1 MLRRMMGHAEE
12 PSNGLTDSAS
22 SLERGLRNQAQQLAR
37 RVEVQRTLAEIAATI
52 SSLREPGAVL
62 QRAVDEAVR
71 LLGADGGLIDQLDP
85 ETGLI
90 DWGPGNGAGGQ
101 PNHPADVEAVLEMGE
116 GIAGLAMKERRVA
129 WTGDYLEDQS
139 FVHSRASD
147 SYARRRNFRSVMSAP
162 LMGGAD
168 RLATLS
174 VMSTRLHAF
183 DADDAEVLLTLASHA
198 AIALTNAQLDEDL
211 RRQAET
217 QRTLA
222 GIAAQLTSMRDPDA
236 VLRRAVDEATRLL
249 GADSAMINPLDEAG
263 TMLELPLAYA
273 PADHPLDDVSVLI
286 GQGISGRSISE
297 RRVVW
302 TADYISDPQFEH
314 TPELD
319 EYITRRGMASVMS
332 APLTGSFGA
341 IGVLTVQSRRRNAF
355 DVDDAELLGLLADH
369 AAIAISNAR
378 LYAQLR
384 ERADAQ
390 RSLAEIAGQIA
401 SLRDPTTVV
410 QRSVADAA
418 RLLRADRAQVNLMT
432 DGGDQLDRPIAAAPD
447 PPSIDDV
454 VVPLGSGIAG
464 RAATDRRVRWTGDYL
479 EDDAFPHD
487 QGDQWI
493 RQQGIHSMMS
503 APLIG
508 PDRLIGT
515 ITVQSS
521 RIRAFDEDDAELL
534 KLLAD
539 QAAIAITNAE
549 LYERLTASE
558 ERYRFLVDT
567 SPDIVWSVDAEG
579 RFTFFSDSLE
589 PRTGWKQEQM
599 LGTHFAAFMNPDTVP
614 MAQAAWQRLQENP
627 HAEQRLRI
635 ELPLADGRRAPV
647 EITMIGTVEDG
658 HYAGAH
664 GSVRDITERERLE
677 DDLRGQAAQLAAG
690 QERAHLARELH
701 DSVTQALF
709 SMGLTARSL
718 EILLDKDPAAAREK
732 LAELRDLQ
740 RDALAEMRA
749 LIFELRPSSL
759 EQDGLVQA
767 IRNHAAAVG
776 ARTGLAVTVEAEP
789 VERLPLDAE
798 EALYRIAQESLHNVV
813 KHAGACVAQIRVG
826 QDADCVVLTVVDDGE
841 GFDPEQV
848 GRGHLGLVGM
858 RQRAE
863 RVGAEI
869 GIASKPGAGT
879 RVTVRVRLPE
889 AALASAE

>member
-1 MLRRMMGHAEE
+1 MTGHAEGP
-12 PSNGLTDSAS
+12 PSGLANSAS
-22 SLERGLRNQAQQLAR
+22 SLEEGLRNLTEQLAR
-37 RVEVQRTLAEIAATI
+37 RVEVQRTLAEIAASI
-52 SSLREPGAVL
+52 SSLREPAAVL

-71 LLGADGGLIDQLDP
+71 LLDADGGLIDQLDP
-85 ETGLI
+85 ETGVI
-90 DWGPGNGAGGQ
+90 DWGPGNGVGGE
-101 PNHPADVEAVLEMGE
+101 PSDPADQGAVLVMAE

-129 WTGDYLEDQS
+129 WTGDYLEDPS
-139 FVHSRASD
+139 FVHTAESD
-147 SYARRRNFRSVMSAP
+147 SYARRRKFRSVMSAP

-174 VMSTRLHAF
+174 VMSTRPDAF

-249 GADSAMINPLDEAG
+249 GADAAMINALDATG
-263 TMLELPLAYA
+263 TILELPLAYA
-273 PADHPLDDVSVLI
+273 PADAPLDDVPVPI

-297 RRVVW
+297 RRVIW
-302 TADYISDPQFEH
+302 TADYISDAQFEH

-319 EYITRRGMASVMS
+319 EYIGRRGMASVMS
-332 APLTGSFGA
+332 APLTGSSGA

-369 AAIAISNAR
+369 AAIAIGNAR

-401 SLRDPTTVV
+401 SLRDPTTVL
-410 QRSVADAA
+410 QRSVGDAA
-418 RLLRADRAQVNLMT
+418 RLLGADRAQVNLMT
-432 DGGDQLDRPIAAAPD
+432 DRGDQLDPPIAAAPD

-464 RAATDRRVRWTGDYL
+464 RAAADRRVRWTGDYL
-479 EDDAFPHD
+479 QDDAFPHD
-487 QGDQWI
+487 EGDQWI

-521 RIRAFDEDDAELL
+521 RVSAFDEDDAELL

-579 RFTFFSDSLE
+579 RFTFLSDSLE

-599 LGTHFAAFMNPDTVP
+599 LGTHFWAFMSPDAVA
-614 MAQAAWQRLQENP
+614 MAQAAWEQLQENP

-635 ELPLADGRRAPV
+635 ELPLADGRSSPV
-647 EITMIGTVEDG
+647 EITMVGTVEDG
-658 HYAGAH
+658 RYAGAH
-664 GSVRDITERERLE
+664 GSVRDVTERERLE
-677 DDLRGQAAQLAAG
+677 ADLRGQAAELAAG

-709 SMGLTARSL
+709 SMGLTTRSL
-718 EILLDKDPAAAREK
+718 EILLERDPAAARDK
-732 LAELRDLQ
+732 LGELRDLQ

-789 VERLPLDAE
+789 VERLPIEAE

-813 KHAGACVAQIRVG
+813 KHGGACVAQIRVE
-826 QDADCVVLTVVDDGE
+826 QDATGVVLTVVDDGQ

-863 RVGAEI
+863 RVGAKI
-869 GIASKPGAGT
+869 GIESKPGGGT
-879 RVTVRVRLPE
+879 RVTVRVGPPE

>member
-1 MLRRMMGHAEE
+1 MLSRMTGDAEGR
-12 PSNGLTDSAS
+12 SSGRTDAAS
-22 SLERGLRNQAQQLAR
+22 PLERGLRNQADELAR
-37 RVEVQRTLAEIAATI
+37 RVEVQRTLAEIAAAI
-52 SSLREPGAVL
+52 SSLREPAAVL

-85 ETGLI
+85 DTGLI
-90 DWGPGNGAGGQ
+90 DWGTGKGAGGE
-101 PNHPADVEAVLEMGE
+101 PSHPEDREAVLQLGE

-129 WTGDYLEDQS
+129 WTGDYLEDRS
-139 FVHSRASD
+139 FVHSPASD
-147 SYARRRNFRSVMSAP
+147 SYARRRGFRSVMAAP
-162 LMGGAD
+162 LMGGGG

-174 VMSTRLHAF
+174 VMSRRPNAF

-217 QRTLA
+217 QRALA
-222 GIAAQLTSMRDPDA
+222 GIAAQLTSMRDADA
-236 VLRRAVDEATRLL
+236 VVQRAVEEATRLL
-249 GADSAMINPLDEAG
+249 RADAAMINPLDETG
-263 TMLELPLAYA
+263 TRLELPLAYA
-273 PADHPLDDVSVLI
+273 PATQPLDDVAVPI
-286 GQGISGRSISE
+286 GEGISGRSISE

-302 TADYISDPQFEH
+302 TADYVNDPQFEH

-319 EYITRRGMASVMS
+319 AYITRRGMASVMS

-355 DVDDAELLGLLADH
+355 DADDAELLGLLADH

-378 LYAQLR
+378 LYARLR

-401 SLRDPTTVV
+401 SLRDPTTVL

-418 RLLRADRAQVNLMT
+418 RLLSADRAQVNLMT
-432 DGGDQLDRPIAAAPD
+432 RGDQLDPPIAAAPA
-447 PPSIDDV
+447 PPSKDDV
-454 VVPLGSGIAG
+454 VVPLGYGIAG
-464 RAATDRRVRWTGDYL
+464 RAAADRRVRWTGDYL
-479 EDDAFPHD
+479 ADDAFPHD
-487 QGDQWI
+487 EGDTRI
-493 RQQGIHSMMS
+493 SQQGIHSMMS

-521 RIRAFDEDDAELL
+521 RVRAFDEEDAELL

-549 LYERLTASE
+549 LYEQLTASE

-567 SPDIVWSVDAEG
+567 SPDIVWAADADG

-589 PRTGWKQEQM
+589 RRTGWKQEQM
-599 LGTHFAAFMNPDTVP
+599 LGTHFSAFMNPDALPV
-614 MAQAAWQRLQENP
+614 AEVAWQQLRENP
-627 HAEQRLRI
+627 HDEQRLRI
-635 ELPLADGRRAPV
+635 ELPLADGRRSPV
-647 EITMIGTVEDG
+647 EVTMIGMVEEG
-658 HYAGAH
+658 RYAGAH

-677 DDLRGQAAQLAAG
+677 ADLRGQAAELAAG

-718 EILLDKDPAAAREK
+718 EILLEKDPTGAREK

-740 RDALAEMRA
+740 RDALAEMRT

-759 EQDGLVQA
+759 EQEGLVQA
-767 IRNHAAAVG
+767 IRNHASAVG
-776 ARTGLAVTVEAEP
+776 ARTGLAVTVEADS
-789 VERLPLDAE
+789 VGRLAAEAE

-813 KHAGACVAQIRVG
+813 KHAGASVAHIRVK
-826 QDADCVVLTVVDDGE
+826 QADGVVVLTVVDDGD
-841 GFDPEQV
+841 GFDPDQV

-863 RVGAEI
+863 RVGAHV
-869 GIASKPGAGT
+869 GIASKPGGGT
-879 RVTVRVRLPE
+879 RVTVHIAVLEPV
-889 AALASAE
+889 LASAE

>member
-1 MLRRMMGHAEE
+1 MTGDLEE
-12 PSNGLTDSAS
+12 PSSSSTDPAS
-22 SLERGLRNQAQQLAR
+22 PLERGLRNQAEQLAR
-37 RVEVQRTLAEIAATI
+37 RVEVQRTLAEIAAAI
-52 SSLREPGAVL
+52 SSLREPAAVL

-71 LLGADGGLIDQLDP
+71 LLGAEGGLIDQLDP

-90 DWGPGNGAGGQ
+90 DWGTGHGAGGQ
-101 PNHPADVEAVLEMGE
+101 PDHPEDQEAVLKLGE

-129 WTGDYLEDQS
+129 WTGDYLADQS

-147 SYARRRNFRSVMSAP
+147 SYARRRSFRSVMAAP
-162 LMGGAD
+162 LIGGGG

-174 VMSTRLHAF
+174 VMSTRPNAF
-183 DADDAEVLLTLASHA
+183 DSDDAEVLLTLASHA

-222 GIAAQLTSMRDPDA
+222 GIAAQLTSMRDADA
-236 VLRRAVDEATRLL
+236 VVQRAVDEATRLL
-249 GADSAMINPLDEAG
+249 RADAAMINPLDEAG
-263 TMLELPLAYA
+263 TALDLPLAYA
-273 PADHPLDDVSVLI
+273 PADQPLDDVPVPI
-286 GQGISGRSISE
+286 GQGVSGRSISE

-302 TADYISDPQFEH
+302 TADYVSDPRFEH
-314 TPELD
+314 TAELD

-332 APLTGSFGA
+332 APLTGSSGG
-341 IGVLTVQSRRRNAF
+341 IGVLTVQSRRRHAF
-355 DVDDAELLGLLADH
+355 DADDAELLGLLADH

-401 SLRDPTTVV
+401 SLRDPTTVL

-432 DGGDQLDRPIAAAPD
+432 DRGDQLDRPIAAAPAA
-447 PPSIDDV
+447 PSDDDV

-479 EDDAFPHD
+479 ADEAFPHD
-487 QGDQWI
+487 EGDLRI
-493 RQQGIHSMMS
+493 SQQGIHSMMS

-521 RIRAFDEDDAELL
+521 RIRAFDEEDAELL

-549 LYERLTASE
+549 LYEQLTASE

-589 PRTGWKQEQM
+589 RRTGWKQEQM
-599 LGTHFAAFMNPDTVP
+599 LGTHFSAFMNPDALPV
-614 MAQAAWQRLQENP
+614 AQAAWQQLREDP

-647 EITMIGTVEDG
+647 EITMIGTVEEG
-658 HYAGAH
+658 RYVGAH

-677 DDLRGQAAQLAAG
+677 ADLRGQAAELAAG

-718 EILLDKDPAAAREK
+718 EILLDKDPMAAREK

-740 RDALAEMRA
+740 RDALAEMRT

-767 IRNHAAAVG
+767 IRNHASAVG

-789 VERLPLDAE
+789 VERLALDAE

-813 KHAGACVAQIRVG
+813 KHAGASVAHIRVE
-826 QDADCVVLTVVDDGE
+826 QDSGAVVLTVVDDGE

-848 GRGHLGLVGM
+848 SRGHLGLVGM

-863 RVGAEI
+863 QVGAQV

-879 RVTVRVRLPE
+879 RVTVRVAVPE
-889 AALASAE
+889 QALTSAPTTAE